1 MLDYLVAEFPILLYL
16 IPILLMALG
25 LFMTFKTELAWKA
38 EHFLTVKDG
47 EPSDLYIVITKIG
60 GILFTLVGLFTLI
73 VFIFNK

>member
-1 MLDYLVAEFPILLYL
+1 MLDYLVEEFPILLYL
-16 IPILLMALG
+16 IPVLLIILG

-60 GILFTLVGLFTLI
+60 GILFTLIGLFTLI

>member
-1 MLDYLVAEFPILLYL
+1 MLDYLVDEFPILLYL
-16 IPILLMALG
+16 IPVLLIILG

-73 VFIFNK
+73 VFILNK

>member
-1 MLDYLVAEFPILLYL
+1 MLDYLVEEFPILLYL
-16 IPILLMALG
+16 IPVLLIILG
-25 LFMTFKTELAWKA
+25 FFMTFKTELAWKA

-60 GILFTLVGLFTLI
+60 GILFTLVGICTLI

>member
-1 MLDYLVAEFPILLYL
+1 MPDYLVEEFPILLYL
-16 IPILLMALG
+16 IPVLLIILG

>member
-1 MLDYLVAEFPILLYL
+1 MLDYLVDEFPILLYL
-16 IPILLMALG
+16 IPVLLIILG

-38 EHFLTVKDG
+38 GHFLTVKDG